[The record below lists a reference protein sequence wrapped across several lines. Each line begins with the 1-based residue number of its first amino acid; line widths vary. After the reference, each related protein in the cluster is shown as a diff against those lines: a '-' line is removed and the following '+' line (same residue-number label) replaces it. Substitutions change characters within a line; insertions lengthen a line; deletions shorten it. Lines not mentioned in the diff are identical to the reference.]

1 VLLQG
6 ARAEHMDAMI
16 AKLRAAGSTI
26 TVEAGGV
33 RVRGG
38 GDILPIDITTQPH
51 PGFPTDM
58 QAQFMV
64 LATQAKGQSVIKEM
78 IFENRYMHVPELMRM
93 GADIHVDGRT
103 AIIRGGSKLSGA
115 AVMATDLRASAS
127 LVLAGLVA
135 SGKTEV
141 LRVYHLDRG
150 YETIEKKLRGVG
162 AKIKPSES
170 VTAPLR
176 LALPK
181 GRILEDVAAI
191 FARAGYDLS
200 PALGDSR
207 RLMHDCGPVRV
218 LVVRSSDV
226 PTYVAHGAADLGVA
240 GSDVIDEEGRDLYE
254 PLDLRVGRCTMIVAE
269 PEAARRER
277 GAMHIRY
284 ATKYPRITKD
294 YLQRKGLTAE
304 VIKLSGAIELGPLT
318 GLCDRIV
325 DITQTGETLRQNGL
339 TIIDTVCEVSSRLVV
354 NPAAL
359 KLSGPEVAELIARLG
374 AAVAPA

>member
-1 VLLQG
+1 
-6 ARAEHMDAMI
+6 
-16 AKLRAAGSTI
+16 
-26 TVEAGGV
+26 
-33 RVRGG
+33 
-38 GDILPIDITTQPH
+38 
-51 PGFPTDM
+51 
-58 QAQFMV
+58 
-64 LATQAKGQSVIKEM
+64 
-78 IFENRYMHVPELMRM
+78 
-93 GADIHVDGRT
+93 
-103 AIIRGGSKLSGA
+103 
-115 AVMATDLRASAS
+115 
-127 LVLAGLVA
+127 
-135 SGKTEV
+135 
-141 LRVYHLDRG
+141 
-150 YETIEKKLRGVG
+150 
-162 AKIKPSES
+162 

-181 GRILEDVAAI
+181 GRILEEVAAI
-191 FARAGYDLS
+191 FARAGYDLA

-207 RLMHDCGPVRV
+207 KLMHDCGPLRV

-240 GSDVIDEEGRDLYE
+240 GSDVLDEEGRDLYE

-269 PEAARRER
+269 PVDARRER

-284 ATKYPRITKD
+284 ATKYPKLTKD

-359 KLSGPEVAELIARLG
+359 KLQGPAVAELIARLG
-374 AAVAPA
+374 AAVAG

>member
-1 VLLQG
+1 
-6 ARAEHMDAMI
+6 M
-16 AKLRAAGSTI
+16 S
-26 TVEAGGV
+26 
-33 RVRGG
+33 
-38 GDILPIDITTQPH
+38 
-51 PGFPTDM
+51 
-58 QAQFMV
+58 
-64 LATQAKGQSVIKEM
+64 
-78 IFENRYMHVPELMRM
+78 
-93 GADIHVDGRT
+93 
-103 AIIRGGSKLSGA
+103 
-115 AVMATDLRASAS
+115 
-127 LVLAGLVA
+127 
-135 SGKTEV
+135 
-141 LRVYHLDRG
+141 
-150 YETIEKKLRGVG
+150 
-162 AKIKPSES
+162 
-170 VTAPLR
+170 APLR

-181 GRILEDVAAI
+181 GRILEEVAAI

-207 RLMHDCGPVRV
+207 RLMHDCGPLRV
-218 LVVRSSDV
+218 LVVRNSDV

-269 PEAARRER
+269 PEASRRER

-284 ATKYPRITKD
+284 ATKYPRLTKE

-354 NPAAL
+354 NPAAM
-359 KLSGPEVAELIARLG
+359 KLAGAAVAELIARLG